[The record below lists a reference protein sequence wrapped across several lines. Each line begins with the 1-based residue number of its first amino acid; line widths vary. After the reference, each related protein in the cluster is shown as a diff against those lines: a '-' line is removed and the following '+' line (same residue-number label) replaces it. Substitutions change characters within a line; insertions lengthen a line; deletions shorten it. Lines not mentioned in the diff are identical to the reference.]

1 MSRRERW
8 EAIKASRSETPAQ
21 RAGYERARLAA
32 ELGDQVRTLRLV
44 RGLSRGDLA
53 RLLGASEATVT
64 RLELG
69 GGSPTVQMLARLGE
83 ALGAELTIRLAPVE
97 AG

>member
-8 EAIKASRSETPAQ
+8 ETIKASRSETPAQ

-32 ELGDQVRTLRLV
+32 ELGDQVRLLRLE
-44 RGLSRGDLA
+44 RGLSRGELA
-53 RLLGASEATVT
+53 RRLGASESAVA

-69 GGSPTVQMLARLGE
+69 GSSPTVQTLARLGE
-83 ALGAELTIRLAPVE
+83 ALGAELTIRLEPVE